1 MPLTNAERRRFWRER
16 HRGEPRGNK
25 AMMAQLAALMTPV
38 YLPFPVRS
46 PVTSNGAGHGPDRL
60 RAR

>member
-38 YLPFPVRS
+38 YLPFPVR
-46 PVTSNGAGHGPDRL
+46 
-60 RAR
+60 